1 MKTFVKIL
9 VILLVLSIGIF
20 WVLTLVNYSEGERAG
35 TITRFSKRGY
45 VFKTWEGE
53 LLLGGFS
60 QGTGQLNA
68 EKWNF
73 TVESSRDSTIHT
85 INEGLRTGR
94 RITLFYEEKLFQFDW
109 NGETKFFVTRAEF
122 ADGGH

>member
-9 VILLVLSIGIF
+9 VVLLILGIGIF

-73 TVESSRDSTIHT
+73 TVESSRDSTINT